1 MNVRQY
7 VFGEAAVGMAMGG
20 GATATAGIGLLCL
33 ATGKYGLALGM
44 FATTSC
50 ILYTGALAHI
60 QLTEELLE
68 KY

>member
-7 VFGEAAVGMAMGG
+7 VFGEAA
-20 GATATAGIGLLCL
+20 
-33 ATGKYGLALGM
+33 LGM
-44 FATTSC
+44 FVTTGC

-68 KY
+68 IN

>member
-7 VFGEAAVGMAMGG
+7 VFGEAAVGMATGG
-20 GATATAGIGLLCL
+20 G
-33 ATGKYGLALGM
+33 
-44 FATTSC
+44 

-68 KY
+68 TY